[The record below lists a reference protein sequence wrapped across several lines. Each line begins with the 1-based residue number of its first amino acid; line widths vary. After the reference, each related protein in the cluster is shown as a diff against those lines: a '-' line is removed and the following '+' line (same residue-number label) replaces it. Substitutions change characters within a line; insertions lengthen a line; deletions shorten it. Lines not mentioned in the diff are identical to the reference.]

1 MSGQGE
7 RQGVDAVQRRRLQR
21 LVAGRQ
27 RDVDARGGEFAGRE
41 AAPQQLEAAHRF
53 GVVGQALEPV
63 VVGAEGEQAGD
74 EHAEGQGRAGERR
87 AGASQHDGADAP
99 VDAAP
104 PVGRGGGLGVEARLH
119 RPVGA
124 AADDRQDGRDQGERG
139 EHHQRH
145 GQRDDRPERLVGA
158 QAGEA
163 ERGGGDEDGRAG
175 GGDGAAD
182 AAHRAAHRLV
192 AVAVAGQLLAEARR
206 DEEHVVGAGAEQHDG
221 HDAGRLAGDGQVEL
235 LGDPGADPAGQ
246 LEDEPDA
253 QQRDHGD
260 DRRSV
265 DGEQQREDERDGHE
279 QEDGVDLGEDA
290 HEVDDQAAGP
300 ADGDLDAGE
309 VERGRAVAD
318 GVDGVDEGRLG
329 GLARDVGEDVER
341 RAVGRD
347 EGRAGVAGVGRAHL
361 DDVVRGAGAGQPAG
375 EAGRG
380 GEAGR
385 AEAAGLADDDE
396 HGRAGRRES
405 LPRELV
411 GAGRFGVGGEEE
423 RGLVLA
429 HVAEAR
435 QLRDQQPRDDQPNDQ
450 RGPLAAR
457 TAREVGD
464 ATKHKGLPASR

>member
-1 MSGQGE
+1 MGGQGE
-7 RQGVDAVQRRRLQR
+7 RQGVDALQRRRVQR

-27 RDVDARGGEFAGRE
+27 RDVDARRGEFAGRE

-53 GVVGQALEPV
+53 GVVGQALQPV

-74 EHAEGQGRAGERR
+74 EHAEGQRRAGERR
-87 AGASQHDGADAP
+87 AGAAQHDGADAP

-104 PVGRGGGLGVEARLH
+104 PVGRGGGPGVEAGLH

-124 AADDRQDGRDQGERG
+124 APDDRQHGRDQGERG

-145 GQRDDRPERLVGA
+145 GQRDHRPERLVGA

-163 ERGGGDEDGRAG
+163 ERGRGDEDGRAG

-221 HDAGRLAGDGQVEL
+221 HDAGGLAGDGQVEL

-253 QQRDHGD
+253 QQRDDGHDG
-260 DRRSV
+260 RSV

-279 QEDGVDLGEDA
+279 QEDGVDLREDA

-300 ADGDLDAGE
+300 ADGHLDAGQ

-318 GVDGVDEGRLG
+318 RLDGVDEGRLG
-329 GLARDVGEDVER
+329 RFAGDVGQDVER

-347 EGRAGVAGVGRAHL
+347 EGGAGVAGVGRAH
-361 DDVVRGAGAGQPAG
+361 
-375 EAGRG
+375 
-380 GEAGR
+380 
-385 AEAAGLADDDE
+385 
-396 HGRAGRRES
+396 
-405 LPRELV
+405 V
-411 GAGRFGVGGEEE
+411 G
-423 RGLVLA
+423 
-429 HVAEAR
+429 
-435 QLRDQQPRDDQPNDQ
+435 
-450 RGPLAAR
+450 
-457 TAREVGD
+457 
-464 ATKHKGLPASR
+464 

>member
-1 MSGQGE
+1 MGGQGE
-7 RQGVDAVQRRRLQR
+7 RQGVDALQRRRVQR

-27 RDVDARGGEFAGRE
+27 RDVDAGGGEFAGRE

-53 GVVGQALEPV
+53 GVVGQALQPV

-104 PVGRGGGLGVEARLH
+104 PVGRGGGPGVEAGLH

-124 AADDRQDGRDQGERG
+124 APDDRQHGRDQGERG

-145 GQRDDRPERLVGA
+145 GQRDDRPQRLVGA

-182 AAHRAAHRLV
+182 AAHRAAHGLV

-246 LEDEPDA
+246 LEDEPHA

-265 DGEQQREDERDGHE
+265 DGEQQREDERDGDE
-279 QEDGVDLGEDA
+279 QEDGVDLANTLTRSTTSPPGPPTA
-290 HEVDDQAAGP
+290 TSTPGRSSAAVRSRIASTVSMKGGSAGSP
-300 ADGDLDAGE
+300 AM
-309 VERGRAVAD
+309 
-318 GVDGVDEGRLG
+318 
-329 GLARDVGEDVER
+329 
-341 RAVGRD
+341 
-347 EGRAGVAGVGRAHL
+347 
-361 DDVVRGAGAGQPAG
+361 
-375 EAGRG
+375 
-380 GEAGR
+380 
-385 AEAAGLADDDE
+385 
-396 HGRAGRRES
+396 S
-405 LPRELV
+405 
-411 GAGRFGVGGEEE
+411 
-423 RGLVLA
+423 
-429 HVAEAR
+429 
-435 QLRDQQPRDDQPNDQ
+435 
-450 RGPLAAR
+450 AR
-457 TAREVGD
+457 T
-464 ATKHKGLPASR
+464 